1 MACLVGQGLMACC
14 GASPC
19 PTKHAIAA
27 TRCRRHRA
35 PRRRSVIPNCACR
48 LAYFY
53 AQNYNGT
60 GATRSAAQKRFT
72 ATNNNPTVK
81 TTFVR
86 IVTMKIDTAR
96 GTFSRSEILT

>member
-1 MACLVGQGLMACC
+1 MSTSLLLR
-14 GASPC
+14 P
-19 PTKHAIAA
+19 
-27 TRCRRHRA
+27 
-35 PRRRSVIPNCACR
+35 
-48 LAYFY
+48 
-53 AQNYNGT
+53 NYNGT

-96 GTFSRSEILT
+96 GTFSRSEILTYVFSKVGARPSAMAKRKASGSTRSRVAHVVR